1 MFYSDMQDFL
11 NFLEKKGELKR
22 IKTEVD
28 SDLEI
33 TEIADRI
40 VKKGGPAILFENI
53 KGSKYPLLTNMFG
66 TKKRMCMSLGVEKID
81 EISDKIEKLFPKDM
95 PKSLWEKISFFV
107 QLKKMADIQPHI
119 VKDAVSQEVVEENG
133 SLEALPILKCWPDDA
148 GKFIT
153 FPLVFTKDPETGHQ
167 NIGMYRMQVY
177 DGKTTGMHWHEH
189 HDGARIYRK
198 YKKNKEKMPVAV
210 ALGADPSIIYSA
222 TAPLPP
228 GVDELMFAGFLR
240 GKAVPV
246 IKAKTV
252 DLLVPANAEFILE
265 GYVDPDEL
273 RREGPFGDHT
283 GYYSLANDF
292 PVFHLNCITRRKDPI
307 YPATIV
313 GRPPMEDCF
322 MGWATERIF
331 LPLLRLSLPEIRD
344 FSLPF
349 EGVFHNCAIVSIKK
363 EFPGH
368 ARKVIN
374 ALWGMGQM
382 MFSKMIVVVDEDVNV
397 QDYSEVVWKVFNN
410 VDPARDT
417 FIQMGPLDVLDHSS
431 SIQSYGSKMGIDA
444 TKKMKEEGHSRPWP
458 DEIKMTEEV
467 RQLVNSRWKEYGLY

>member
-28 SDLEI
+28 SNLEI
-33 TEIADRI
+33 TEIADQI
-40 VKKGGPAILFENI
+40 VKKGGPAVLFENI
-53 KGSKYPLLTNMFG
+53 KGSKYPLFINMFG
-66 TKKRMCMSLGVEKID
+66 TKKRMCLSLGVE
-81 EISDKIEKLFPKDM
+81 EINEVSDKIGNLFPRNM
-95 PKSLWEKISFFV
+95 PEGIWDKIGFLA
-107 QLKKMADIQPHI
+107 QLKKISDARPDV
-119 VKDAVSQEVVEENG
+119 VKDALSQEVVEENG
-133 SLEALPILKCWPDDA
+133 SLDSLPILKCWPDDA
-148 GKFIT
+148 GRFIT
-153 FPLVFTKDPETGHQ
+153 LPLVFAKDPETGHQ
-167 NIGMYRMQVY
+167 NVGMYRMQVY
-177 DGKTTGMHWHEH
+177 DEKTTGMHWHQH

-198 YKKNKEKMPVAV
+198 YKRLKEKMPVAV
-210 ALGADPSIIYSA
+210 ALGGDPSVIYSA

-228 GVDELMFAGFLR
+228 DFDELMFAGFLR

-252 DLLVPANAEFILE
+252 DILVPANAEFILE
-265 GYVDPDEL
+265 GYVEPDEL

-283 GYYSLANDF
+283 GYYSPADNF
-292 PVFHLNCITRRKDPI
+292 PVFHLNCITRRRNPI
-307 YPATIV
+307 YPATVV

-331 LPLLRLSLPEIRD
+331 LPILRLSLPEIKD
-344 FSLPF
+344 ISLPF
-349 EGVFHNCAIVSIKK
+349 EGVFHNCAIISIKK

-382 MFSKMIVVVDEDVNV
+382 MFSKMIVVVDKDVNV

-417 FIQMGPLDVLDHSS
+417 FIQMGPLDILDHSS
-431 SIQSYGSKMGIDA
+431 GIQGYGSKMGVDA
-444 TKKMKEEGHSRPWP
+444 TKKMMEEGHLRPWP
-458 DEIKMTEEV
+458 NEIKMTDEV
-467 RQLVNSRWKEYGLY
+467 KKLVERKWKEYGF